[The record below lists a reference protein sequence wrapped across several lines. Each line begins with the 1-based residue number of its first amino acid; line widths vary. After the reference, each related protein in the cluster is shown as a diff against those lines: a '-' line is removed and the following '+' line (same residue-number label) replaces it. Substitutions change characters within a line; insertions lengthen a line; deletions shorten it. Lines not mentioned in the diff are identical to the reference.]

1 MLTALSRETFDVV
14 LLDWNMPEATGLEIL
29 QRSLQKLEDPPTF
42 ILLTS
47 RSDKDDVVRGLEA
60 GASDYIVKPES
71 SEVIRARIEAAAR
84 KAGRG
89 QAKRFG
95 EFGPYKVDYLQ
106 KSIELNGES
115 IKLTSKEFQLAVLF
129 FENINRPL
137 SRGYIFSQVW
147 SSANDLETRTLDMH
161 MSRVRSKLALRPENG
176 FVIQTVFGF
185 GYRMDTYQDVE

>member
-1 MLTALSRETFDVV
+1 
-14 LLDWNMPEATGLEIL
+14 
-29 QRSLQKLEDPPTF
+29 
-42 ILLTS
+42 
-47 RSDKDDVVRGLEA
+47 
-60 GASDYIVKPES
+60 
-71 SEVIRARIEAAAR
+71 
-84 KAGRG
+84 
-89 QAKRFG
+89 
-95 EFGPYKVDYLQ
+95 
-106 KSIELNGES
+106 LNGES